1 MVFLRW
7 ATRALIKAQL
17 LLIASLIRQPRKRRI
32 KSEFA
37 FFQFSSRFFSSHF
50 DVKVKLKVK
59 VKSSYFTSVARNS
72 HLTNKLEADYPLGV
86 IWEHSTRAQMIDC
99 ACLVYSSQAMID
111 VASAEGWLAT
121 ALRCMHLVQMVV
133 QGRWLHDCTL
143 LTLPCVDPGLLR
155 YFRVEDRSLECLPE
169 LLDAVRGQ
177 RKVLHSMLEDALSA
191 GEINEVQRP
200 NKCAHR
206 KKKKEESIRPSK
218 HLEQI
223 AGILI

>member
-1 MVFLRW
+1 
-7 ATRALIKAQL
+7 
-17 LLIASLIRQPRKRRI
+17 
-32 KSEFA
+32 
-37 FFQFSSRFFSSHF
+37 
-50 DVKVKLKVK
+50 
-59 VKSSYFTSVARNS
+59 
-72 HLTNKLEADYPLGV
+72 
-86 IWEHSTRAQMIDC
+86 MIDC

-155 YFRVEDRSLECLPE
+155 YFRVEGRRSLECLPE

-191 GEINEVQRP
+191 GEINEVQTP

-206 KKKKEESIRPSK
+206 KEKKGEGIRPSK

-223 AGILI
+223 AI

>member
-1 MVFLRW
+1 MVRSF
-7 ATRALIKAQL
+7 KPPPP
-17 LLIASLIRQPRKRRI
+17 SPPPP
-32 KSEFA
+32 
-37 FFQFSSRFFSSHF
+37 H
-50 DVKVKLKVK
+50 
-59 VKSSYFTSVARNS
+59 
-72 HLTNKLEADYPLGV
+72 PV

-155 YFRVEDRSLECLPE
+155 YFRVEGRRSLECLPE

-191 GEINEVQRP
+191 GEINEVQTP

-206 KKKKEESIRPSK
+206 KEKKGEGIRPSK

-223 AGILI
+223 AI

>member
-1 MVFLRW
+1 
-7 ATRALIKAQL
+7 
-17 LLIASLIRQPRKRRI
+17 
-32 KSEFA
+32 
-37 FFQFSSRFFSSHF
+37 
-50 DVKVKLKVK
+50 
-59 VKSSYFTSVARNS
+59 
-72 HLTNKLEADYPLGV
+72 
-86 IWEHSTRAQMIDC
+86 MIDC

-155 YFRVEDRSLECLPE
+155 YFRVEGRRSLECLPE

-191 GEINEVQRP
+191 GEINEVQTL

-206 KKKKEESIRPSK
+206 KKKKGEGIGPSK

-223 AGILI
+223 IIY